1 MTLMKLRLDVLFAD
15 PSQHFGRDLLV
26 FSLKFLIHNVGK
38 IKRGIMWRK
47 VICFVKLKAIQPQ
60 PKYKTTNFKN
70 VIRKRLLS
78 DID

>member
-1 MTLMKLRLDVLFAD
+1 MTLMQLRLDVLFTD

-38 IKRGIMWRK
+38 MWRK

-60 PKYKTTNFKN
+60 PKYKTINFKN